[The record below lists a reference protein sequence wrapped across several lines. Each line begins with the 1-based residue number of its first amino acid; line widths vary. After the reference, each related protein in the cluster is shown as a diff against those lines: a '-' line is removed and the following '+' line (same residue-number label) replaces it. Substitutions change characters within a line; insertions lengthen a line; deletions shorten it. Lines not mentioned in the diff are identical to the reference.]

1 MRPSR
6 LAALFTVLGLLWLQS
21 PAVAGDVALFFEQP
35 PSALVSAVS
44 DVARRNLGQVKRA
57 DGTFV
62 APETAAERSRPLIS
76 LKESRLAV
84 DTGMV
89 SGIANWCRL
98 EWQRSHYL
106 SYMKWQRARRLWSDK
121 QLAYIALLHG
131 IAKGVAERKYR
142 ETGEC
147 SEPYMNQIYAWIAKR
162 W

>member
-1 MRPSR
+1 MKPSR
-6 LAALFTVLGLLWLQS
+6 LAGLFAVLGPLWLHS
-21 PAVAGDVALFFEQP
+21 PAAAGDVALFFERP
-35 PSALVSAVS
+35 PSALVSAVG
-44 DVARRNLGQVKRA
+44 DVARRNLGQVRRS
-57 DGTFV
+57 DGTFL
-62 APETAAERSRPLIS
+62 ASETVAERSRPLIP
-76 LKESRLAV
+76 LEETRLAV

-89 SGIANWCRL
+89 SGIASWCRL

-106 SYMKWQRARRLWSDK
+106 SYMKWQRARQLWSDR

>member
-6 LAALFTVLGLLWLQS
+6 LAGLLTVLGFFWLSS
-21 PAVAGDVALFFEQP
+21 PAAADDVALFMELP
-35 PSALVSAVS
+35 DPLVAAVRE
-44 DVARRNLGQVKRA
+44 VARHNLAQAKRR

-62 APETAAERSRPLIS
+62 APETAMERSRPIIPLE
-76 LKESRLAV
+76 ESRLAV

-131 IAKGVAERKYR
+131 IAMGVAERKYR

-147 SEPYMNQIYAWIAKR
+147 SEPFMNQIYAWIAKR